1 MVLRLLL
8 AGILGVMVTFGLFLL
23 MQQLIATG
31 DRTLDE
37 SESMHFLDFV
47 RVPEEE
53 TTETKDRKP
62 ERPPKPEQPPPPSEE
77 PQERMDPADAG
88 ESGVNFGVSRGDLG
102 RDVNAGLGLTVADGD
117 YLPIVKVAPVYPRR
131 AQTRG
136 IEGYVILEFTVT
148 KSGQVSDPRVVEAE
162 PPSIFNKA
170 ALDAVRKFK
179 YKPRIVNGEPIEVPG
194 VMHKITFELEE

>member
-1 MVLRLLL
+1 MVLRILL
-8 AGILGVMVTFGLFLL
+8 AGVLGITVTFGLFFL

-31 DRTLDE
+31 DRSLDE
-37 SESMHFLDFV
+37 SETMHFLDFV

-62 ERPPKPEQPPPPSEE
+62 ERPPPPEQPPPPSEE
-77 PQERMDPADAG
+77 PQERTDAADLSD
-88 ESGVNFGVSRGDLG
+88 SGVNFGVSRGDLG
-102 RDVNAGLGLTVADGD
+102 RDVSAGLGLTVADGD

-131 AQTRG
+131 AQSRG

-148 KSGQVSDPRVVEAE
+148 KSGRVSDPRVVEAE
-162 PPSIFNKA
+162 PPSIFNNA
-170 ALDAVRKFK
+170 AIEAVKKFK

-194 VMHKITFELEE
+194 VMHRITFQLEE

>member
-1 MVLRLLL
+1 MVVRILF
-8 AGILGVMVTFGLFLL
+8 AGVLGITVTFGLFLL

-37 SESMHFLDFV
+37 SGTMHFLDFV

-62 ERPPKPEQPPPPSEE
+62 ERPPQPEKPPPPTEE
-77 PQERMDPADAG
+77 PQQRMEADLNQ
-88 ESGVNFGVSRGDLG
+88 SSVNFSVSRGDLG
-102 RDVNAGLGLTVADGD
+102 RNVNAGLGLTVADGD

-148 KSGQVSDPRVVEAE
+148 KSGRVTDPRVVEAE

-170 ALDAVRKFK
+170 AIDAVKKFK

-194 VMHKITFELEE
+194 VMHRITFQLEE